1 MNDEIIKA
9 GMNKINFY
17 QGFQKKVEKVKSDF
31 LNFLIK
37 NKMEGKKIAAYGAA
51 AKGNT
56 MMNFAGVHSDL
67 VSYVVDR
74 NPFKQGKYMPGS
86 HIPIVEESRLKL
98 DQPHYVVIFPWN
110 IKHEVMEQLK
120 YIQDWEGKFVT
131 FIPCKSV
138 I

>member
-1 MNDEIIKA
+1 
-9 GMNKINFY
+9 
-17 QGFQKKVEKVKSDF
+17 
-31 LNFLIK
+31 
-37 NKMEGKKIAAYGAA
+37 
-51 AKGNT
+51 
-56 MMNFAGVHSDL
+56 MNFSGVGPDL
-67 VSYVVDR
+67 LSYVVDK
-74 NPFKQGKYMPGS
+74 NIEKQGKYMPGS